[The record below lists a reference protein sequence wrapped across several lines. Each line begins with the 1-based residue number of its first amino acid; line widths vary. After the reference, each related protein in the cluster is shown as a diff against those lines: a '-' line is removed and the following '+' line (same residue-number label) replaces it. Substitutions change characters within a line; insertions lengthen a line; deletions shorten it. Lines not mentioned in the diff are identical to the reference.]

1 MMYGKYKIICTCLC
15 LWYMSPGQAHTMVT
29 AVRPVVE
36 TPDST
41 ATSSTPEAADTT
53 AVQPVKETPVSTA
66 VSTSSKPKLDHTVD
80 FNPLDYLYPDRYV
93 EKGDTF
99 RNRFLD
105 HLYVGFTTGFSQVA
119 PKGRRAMKNGIPF
132 GGVAGYDFN
141 RLHGLRA
148 TLLHT
153 NYDMKDGD
161 GTVKQW
167 ETDID
172 YVFHLSDYLYGYDK
186 RRIFRISPTLGVG
199 YIHSVFQGERASI
212 FKGQAGINVGIG
224 LGRNAKFF
232 IEPFFSA
239 LTDQADHSGHTN
251 VSKYDIQYGVK
262 AGLTVN
268 MDNTNDFYNSDV
280 VYTRGFFYELAQGV
294 TFYDSDDLGFFKTTG
309 TGYKIAVGRWFD
321 PIVGLRL
328 SATASEYYWSYN
340 TTAATEARPSYETR
354 YKGSMFAGRLE
365 GLVNP
370 LNFFPYWRQVRHPF
384 EMNIAVGGEYGWLTK
399 YIPGTDNGLK
409 CNYAGFTGAATFLY
423 SMDKETSFFVE
434 PRVVVANFREPYV
447 NVARE
452 ASFTETSASISLGV
466 RVCAAN
472 RKERA
477 SWPPYIFEPRLFSGV
492 QVGGLKH
499 MRSVNTVGDFAL
511 NYSGQFY
518 VGYHLGPYVSLKAA
532 IEYETLNE
540 NKYGSYVVDFMGVE
554 KQFTAL
560 WQYRYNLL
568 NIKLAY
574 MLNLSNVYQKYDLN
588 RKFNLFVEGGALYSK
603 CMSDNARIYSGE
615 LEVGSSPRPLSAA
628 NPSGAP
634 ALLLGA
640 VAQYRI
646 NDQWSLLLE
655 PEVHYYLKNGF
666 IGGEVLSPFNDVV
679 AKVSLGTSYTF

>member
-15 LWYMSPGQAHTMVT
+15 LWHMSPGQAHMMVT

-53 AVQPVKETPVSTA
+53 AVQLVEETPVSTA

-199 YIHSVFQGERASI
+199 YIRSVFQGERASI

-309 TGYKIAVGRWFD
+309 TGYKISVGRWFD

-423 SMDKETSFFVE
+423 SMDKES
-434 PRVVVANFREPYV
+434 
-447 NVARE
+447 
-452 ASFTETSASISLGV
+452 
-466 RVCAAN
+466 
-472 RKERA
+472 
-477 SWPPYIFEPRLFSGV
+477 
-492 QVGGLKH
+492 
-499 MRSVNTVGDFAL
+499 
-511 NYSGQFY
+511 
-518 VGYHLGPYVSLKAA
+518 
-532 IEYETLNE
+532 
-540 NKYGSYVVDFMGVE
+540 KYGSYVVDFMGVE

-628 NPSGAP
+628 NPGGAP

>member
-1 MMYGKYKIICTCLC
+1 
-15 LWYMSPGQAHTMVT
+15 MVT

-53 AVQPVKETPVSTA
+53 AVQPVEKTPVSTA

-141 RLHGLRA
+141 RLHGLHA

-199 YIHSVFQGERASI
+199 YIHSVFQGQRASI

-294 TFYDSDDLGFFKTTG
+294 TFYDSDDLGFFISINYPCRKLNSMTFWSFLQNDRYGLQDCRGPVVRPHRG
-309 TGYKIAVGRWFD
+309 T
-321 PIVGLRL
+321 P
-328 SATASEYYWSYN
+328 
-340 TTAATEARPSYETR
+340 
-354 YKGSMFAGRLE
+354 
-365 GLVNP
+365 P
-370 LNFFPYWRQVRHPF
+370 LGH
-384 EMNIAVGGEYGWLTK
+384 
-399 YIPGTDNGLK
+399 
-409 CNYAGFTGAATFLY
+409 GF
-423 SMDKETSFFVE
+423 
-434 PRVVVANFREPYV
+434 
-447 NVARE
+447 
-452 ASFTETSASISLGV
+452 
-466 RVCAAN
+466 
-472 RKERA
+472 
-477 SWPPYIFEPRLFSGV
+477 
-492 QVGGLKH
+492 
-499 MRSVNTVGDFAL
+499 
-511 NYSGQFY
+511 
-518 VGYHLGPYVSLKAA
+518 
-532 IEYETLNE
+532 
-540 NKYGSYVVDFMGVE
+540 
-554 KQFTAL
+554 
-560 WQYRYNLL
+560 
-568 NIKLAY
+568 
-574 MLNLSNVYQKYDLN
+574 
-588 RKFNLFVEGGALYSK
+588 
-603 CMSDNARIYSGE
+603 RI
-615 LEVGSSPRPLSAA
+615 
-628 NPSGAP
+628 
-634 ALLLGA
+634 
-640 VAQYRI
+640 
-646 NDQWSLLLE
+646 LLE
-655 PEVHYYLKNGF
+655 LQHHGGHRSPPLLRDTLQGQHVCRTARR
-666 IGGEVLSPFNDVV
+666 IGQSSQLLPLLAASTPSV
-679 AKVSLGTSYTF
+679 

>member
-1 MMYGKYKIICTCLC
+1 
-15 LWYMSPGQAHTMVT
+15 MVT

-41 ATSSTPEAADTT
+41 ATSSTPEAVDTT
-53 AVQPVKETPVSTA
+53 AVQPVEKTPVSTA

-153 NYDMKDGD
+153 NYDMKDDD

-294 TFYDSDDLGFFKTTG
+294 TFYDSDDLGFFKNDR
-309 TGYKIAVGRWFD
+309 Y
-321 PIVGLRL
+321 GL
-328 SATASEYYWSYN
+328 
-340 TTAATEARPSYETR
+340 
-354 YKGSMFAGRLE
+354 
-365 GLVNP
+365 
-370 LNFFPYWRQVRHPF
+370 Q
-384 EMNIAVGGEYGWLTK
+384 
-399 YIPGTDNGLK
+399 D
-409 CNYAGFTGAATFLY
+409 
-423 SMDKETSFFVE
+423 
-434 PRVVVANFREPYV
+434 
-447 NVARE
+447 
-452 ASFTETSASISLGV
+452 
-466 RVCAAN
+466 
-472 RKERA
+472 
-477 SWPPYIFEPRLFSGV
+477 FSGPV
-492 QVGGLKH
+492 VRPHRG
-499 MRSVNTVGDFAL
+499 TPP
-511 NYSGQFY
+511 
-518 VGYHLGPYVSLKAA
+518 LGH
-532 IEYETLNE
+532 
-540 NKYGSYVVDFMGVE
+540 GF
-554 KQFTAL
+554 
-560 WQYRYNLL
+560 
-568 NIKLAY
+568 
-574 MLNLSNVYQKYDLN
+574 
-588 RKFNLFVEGGALYSK
+588 
-603 CMSDNARIYSGE
+603 RI
-615 LEVGSSPRPLSAA
+615 
-628 NPSGAP
+628 
-634 ALLLGA
+634 
-640 VAQYRI
+640 
-646 NDQWSLLLE
+646 LLE
-655 PEVHYYLKNGF
+655 LQHYGGHRSPPLLRDTLQGQHVCRTARR
-666 IGGEVLSPFNDVV
+666 IGKSSQLLPLLAASTPSV
-679 AKVSLGTSYTF
+679 

>member
-41 ATSSTPEAADTT
+41 ATSSTPEAVDTT
-53 AVQPVKETPVSTA
+53 AVQPVEKTPVSTA
-66 VSTSSKPKLDHTVD
+66 VSTASKPKLDHTVD

-199 YIHSVFQGERASI
+199 YIRSVFQGERASI

-280 VYTRGFFYELAQGV
+280 VYTRGFF
-294 TFYDSDDLGFFKTTG
+294 
-309 TGYKIAVGRWFD
+309 
-321 PIVGLRL
+321 
-328 SATASEYYWSYN
+328 
-340 TTAATEARPSYETR
+340 
-354 YKGSMFAGRLE
+354 
-365 GLVNP
+365 
-370 LNFFPYWRQVRHPF
+370 
-384 EMNIAVGGEYGWLTK
+384 
-399 YIPGTDNGLK
+399 
-409 CNYAGFTGAATFLY
+409 
-423 SMDKETSFFVE
+423 
-434 PRVVVANFREPYV
+434 
-447 NVARE
+447 
-452 ASFTETSASISLGV
+452 
-466 RVCAAN
+466 
-472 RKERA
+472 
-477 SWPPYIFEPRLFSGV
+477 
-492 QVGGLKH
+492 
-499 MRSVNTVGDFAL
+499 
-511 NYSGQFY
+511 
-518 VGYHLGPYVSLKAA
+518 
-532 IEYETLNE
+532 
-540 NKYGSYVVDFMGVE
+540 
-554 KQFTAL
+554 
-560 WQYRYNLL
+560 
-568 NIKLAY
+568 
-574 MLNLSNVYQKYDLN
+574 
-588 RKFNLFVEGGALYSK
+588 
-603 CMSDNARIYSGE
+603 
-615 LEVGSSPRPLSAA
+615 
-628 NPSGAP
+628 
-634 ALLLGA
+634 
-640 VAQYRI
+640 
-646 NDQWSLLLE
+646 
-655 PEVHYYLKNGF
+655 
-666 IGGEVLSPFNDVV
+666 
-679 AKVSLGTSYTF
+679 